1 MRLPLLALTAIATLA
16 LDQASKYA
24 VVFGLDLATRGEMDV
39 LPPYLVFRMLW
50 NRGINFGLFPADSD
64 LARWLL
70 ILLATAISAAV
81 ALWVRRFPNRPWLQA
96 SAGLVIGGALGN
108 VIDRIAYG
116 SVADFLNMSCCRIE
130 NPFSFNIADVGVFL
144 GMVGFFLF
152 ANNPQPPSPQ
162 PPSSKPPNS
171 KPARK
176 TA

>member
-1 MRLPLLALTAIATLA
+1 MKHLLPLTALATLA
-16 LDQASKYA
+16 LDQLSKFA
-24 VVFGLDLATRGEMDV
+24 VVWGLDLATKGEMDV

-50 NRGINFGLFPADSD
+50 NKGINFGLFPADSN

-70 ILLATAISAAV
+70 ILLALGISAAV
-81 ALWVRRFPNRPWLQA
+81 VIWVRRFPDRPWLQA

-152 ANNPQPPSPQ
+152 AGDGSPP
-162 PPSSKPPNS
+162 PPTPKPP
-171 KPARK
+171 RK
-176 TA
+176 TT